1 MGVVVLMNTRLVLRL
16 AGASRLV
23 ARRPAGREGGREGG
37 GDAAEAEENR
47 GEAGAEERRDL
58 GW

>member
-1 MGVVVLMNTRLVLRL
+1 MVFMNTRLVLRL

-37 GDAAEAEENR
+37 R
-47 GEAGAEERRDL
+47 GGGMQPRLKKIGGRREL
-58 GW
+58 KKGVI

>member
-37 GDAAEAEENR
+37 MQSRLKKIG
-47 GEAGAEERRDL
+47 GRREL
-58 GW
+58 KKGVI